1 MVLCCEL
8 LRVVRGKKYD
18 ESLKKIIMDEQKI
31 RQILAIY
38 ADKLPPMAANYLV
51 ERIQNARWD
60 ESRLQI
66 AVTQLKYPTISL
78 ILSIL
83 VGGLGVDRFFI
94 GDIGLGVGKLLTGGG
109 CGVWWLID
117 IFLIMDATRQKNYQS
132 LLMQL

>member
-1 MVLCCEL
+1 
-8 LRVVRGKKYD
+8 
-18 ESLKKIIMDEQKI
+18 MDEQKI

-38 ADKLPPMAANYLV
+38 ADKLPPMATNYLV

-66 AVTQLKYPTISL
+66 AMTQLKDPTIAL

-109 CGVWWLID
+109 CGIWWLID
-117 IFLIMDATRQKNYQS
+117 IFMIMDATKQKNYES
-132 LLMQL
+132 ILMQL

>member
-1 MVLCCEL
+1 
-8 LRVVRGKKYD
+8 
-18 ESLKKIIMDEQKI
+18 MDEQKI

-38 ADKLPPMAANYLV
+38 ADKLPPMAAHYLV
-51 ERIQNARWD
+51 ERIRDARWD

-66 AVTQLKYPTISL
+66 ATSQLKDPTISL

-117 IFLIMDATRQKNYQS
+117 IFKIMDATKRKNYES
-132 LLMQL
+132 ILMQL

>member
-66 AVTQLKYPTISL
+66 AVTQLKDPTISL